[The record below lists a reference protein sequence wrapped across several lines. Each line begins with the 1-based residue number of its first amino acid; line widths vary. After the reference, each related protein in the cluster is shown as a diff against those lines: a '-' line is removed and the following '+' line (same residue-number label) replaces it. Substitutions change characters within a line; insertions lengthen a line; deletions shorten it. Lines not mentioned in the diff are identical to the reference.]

1 MCFSTPKIS
10 VPEVKT
16 PDPLPDPTDAP
27 KVESV
32 DFGGSS
38 DSDTETASG
47 IKGEKSKGKSSLKIN
62 KPKVNAKIGANYTI
76 KPPKAKPT
84 K

>member
-1 MCFSTPKIS
+1 MCFMKAPSISTPQ
-10 VPEVKT
+10 VHT
-16 PDPLPDPTDAP
+16 PDPLPEPDAAP

-38 DSDTETASG
+38 DSNTETASG
-47 IKGEKSKGKSSLKIN
+47 VKGEKAKGKSSLKIARSTVS
-62 KPKVNAKIGANYTI
+62 KQLGANYSASSQRT
-76 KPPKAKPT
+76 T